1 MRPFSSGGDTRQL
14 LLGGHIYKSILE
26 QPRFSI
32 THADEPADP
41 SARDALNRGGDWP
54 FPPANVDPKEVW
66 QGTNIN
72 ATPNVEQLYLAGQ
85 DLGADALVM
94 WHYTA
99 NQYLGEWPVR
109 MYVIDVEKQR
119 VYLRKGMNTEVDA
132 LVRQALD
139 DFRAGR
145 EP

>member
-41 SARDALNRGGDWP
+41 SARDALNRGGDWLS
-54 FPPANVDPKEVW
+54 PPANVDPKEVW

-72 ATPNVEQLYLAGQ
+72 ATPNFERLYLAGQ
-85 DLGADALVM
+85 ELGVDALVM

-99 NQYLGEWPVR
+99 NQYLGEWPVQV
-109 MYVIDVEKQR
+109 YVIDVEKQR
-119 VYLRKGMNTEVDA
+119 VYLHKGVNTEAGA

-139 DFRAGR
+139 DFLVGR